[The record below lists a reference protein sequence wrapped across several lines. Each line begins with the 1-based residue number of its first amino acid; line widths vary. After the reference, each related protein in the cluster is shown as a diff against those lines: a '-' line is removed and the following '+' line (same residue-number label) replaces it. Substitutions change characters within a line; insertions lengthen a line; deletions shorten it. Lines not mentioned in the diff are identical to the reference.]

1 MMEGEKIVRIVCI
14 AGSNHADAT
23 SSKLVRYIAA
33 RLQGEDHEVE
43 VVELHLLPL
52 PWYNPDVNEENANVL
67 RLKKAVKESDAI
79 VLATPEYHGTLSGV
93 LKNALD
99 YLNFEYFNNKVVL
112 SVSSAGG
119 AVGVSSL
126 THLQTIVRNLH
137 GINCPEWISI
147 GGDQREFA
155 ADGVPAH
162 DHVVQR
168 VNKTLDY
175 FLALAQNTRA
185 L

>member
-1 MMEGEKIVRIVCI
+1 VRIVCI

-23 SSKLVRYIAA
+23 SSKLARYIAA
-33 RLQGEDHEVE
+33 RLQEKGHEAE

-52 PWYNPDVNEENANVL
+52 PLYNPDVDEENANVL

-79 VLATPEYHGTLSGV
+79 VLATPEYHGSLSGV

-99 YLNFEYFNNKVVL
+99 YLNWDYFNNKVVL

-126 THLQTIVRNLH
+126 SHLQTIVRNLH

-147 GGDQREFA
+147 GGDQREFT
-155 ADGVPAH
+155 ADGVPSH
-162 DHVVQR
+162 ENVVQR

-175 FLALAQNTRA
+175 FLALAKNTRD